1 MERGGFLTR
10 FEFIEDK
17 DFKYNDDIIKG
28 LQAYNRSQTGYRE
41 KDKQNF
47 YVCQD
52 DDILGVAHTK
62 MASDWC
68 HIKRIYYKNID
79 VLKNLL
85 NDIKEYYKGKVEG
98 LQFSCV
104 IPRVVDDF
112 KSLGY
117 IEKGRLE
124 DMPKGGENIF
134 LLNTDF
140 EPYKT
145 SEDYEVQVTN
155 KRIEQYD
162 EVLKQEIRKMR
173 KSLNFSS
180 ETVDV
185 QFVVLDNGQFVGGI
199 YGNFKYDYLFINV
212 LYVKEKYRGRNI
224 ATKLMDLIEKEA
236 AKRGFQ
242 NLYLTTFEFQALG
255 FYKKRGYKKV
265 MEIYDYPK
273 GFKEFTVYKSLSTQ
287 QHSK

>member
-1 MERGGFLTR
+1 MAR

-28 LQAYNRSQTGYRE
+28 LQAFNRSQTGYRE

-47 YVCQD
+47 YVCQV
-52 DDILGVAHTK
+52 DDILGACHTK
-62 MASDWC
+62 MSSDWC
-68 HIKRIYYKNID
+68 HIKRIYYKNLD

-85 NDIKEYYKGKVEG
+85 NDIKEYYCDKAEG
-98 LQFSCV
+98 IQFSCV
-104 IPRVVDDF
+104 IPSVVTDF

-117 IEKGRLE
+117 VEKGRLE
-124 DMPKGGENIF
+124 DMPKGGENVF

-140 EPYKT
+140 TPYET
-145 SEDYEVQVTN
+145 SKDYEVQVTDEHI
-155 KRIEQYD
+155 KHYD
-162 EVLKQEIRKMR
+162 EVLKQENRKMR

-180 ETVDV
+180 ETVDI
-185 QFVVLDNGQFVGGI
+185 QFVVLDNGKFVGGI

-212 LYVKEKYRGRNI
+212 LYVKEQYRGRNI

-236 AKRGFQ
+236 EQRGFQ

-255 FYKKRGYKKV
+255 FYKKRGYKKI

-273 GFKEFTVYKSLSTQ
+273 GFKEYTVYKSLA
-287 QHSK
+287 HY

>member
-1 MERGGFLTR
+1 MAR

-28 LQAYNRSQTGYRE
+28 LQAFNRSQTGYRE

-47 YVCQD
+47 YVCQV
-52 DDILGVAHTK
+52 DDILGACHTK
-62 MASDWC
+62 MSSDWC
-68 HIKRIYYKNID
+68 HIKRIYYKNLD

-85 NDIKEYYKGKVEG
+85 NDIKEYYCDKAEG
-98 LQFSCV
+98 IQFSCV
-104 IPRVVDDF
+104 IPSVVTDF

-117 IEKGRLE
+117 VEKGRLE
-124 DMPKGGENIF
+124 DMPKGGENVF

-140 EPYKT
+140 TPYET
-145 SEDYEVQVTN
+145 SKDYEVQVTDEHI
-155 KRIEQYD
+155 KHYD
-162 EVLKQEIRKMR
+162 EVLKQENRKMR

-180 ETVDV
+180 ETVDI
-185 QFVVLDNGQFVGGI
+185 QFVVLDNGKFVGGI

-236 AKRGFQ
+236 EQRGFQ

-255 FYKKRGYKKV
+255 FYKKRGYKKI

-273 GFKEFTVYKSLSTQ
+273 GFKEYTVYKSLA
-287 QHSK
+287 HY

>member
-1 MERGGFLTR
+1 MILLAR

-28 LQAYNRSQTGYRE
+28 LQAFNRSQTGYRE

-47 YVCQD
+47 YVCQV
-52 DDILGVAHTK
+52 DDILGACHTK
-62 MASDWC
+62 MSSDWC
-68 HIKRIYYKNID
+68 HIKRIYYKNLD

-85 NDIKEYYKGKVEG
+85 NDIKEYCCDKAEG
-98 LQFSCV
+98 IQFSCV
-104 IPRVVDDF
+104 IPRVVTDF

-117 IEKGRLE
+117 VEKGRLE
-124 DMPKGGENIF
+124 DMPKGGENVF

-140 EPYKT
+140 TPYET
-145 SEDYEVQVTN
+145 SKDYEVQVTDEHI
-155 KRIEQYD
+155 KHYD
-162 EVLKQEIRKMR
+162 EVLKQENRKMR

-180 ETVDV
+180 ETVDI
-185 QFVVLDNGQFVGGI
+185 QFVVLDNGKFVGGI

-236 AKRGFQ
+236 EQRGFQ

-255 FYKKRGYKKV
+255 FYKKRGYKKI

-273 GFKEFTVYKSLSTQ
+273 GFKEYTVYKSLA
-287 QHSK
+287 HY

>member
-1 MERGGFLTR
+1 VIFLAR
-10 FEFIEDK
+10 FEFIDDK
-17 DFKYNDDIIKG
+17 EFKYNEDIIKG

-47 YVCQD
+47 YVCD
-52 DDILGVAHTK
+52 GDEVIGACHSK

-68 HIKRIYYKNID
+68 HIKRIYYKNVD

-85 NDIKEYYKGKVEG
+85 NDVKEYYKGKVEG
-98 LQFSCV
+98 IQFSSV
-104 IPRVVDDF
+104 LPTLVEDF
-112 KSLGY
+112 KTLGY

-124 DMPKGGENIF
+124 DMPEGGENVF
-134 LLNTDF
+134 LLSTDF
-140 EPYKT
+140 MPYET
-145 SEDYEVQVTN
+145 SKEYDIQSTEE
-155 KRIEQYD
+155 RIEQYD
-162 EVLKQEIRKMR
+162 NILKQENRKLR

-185 QFVVLDNGQFVGGI
+185 QFVVLDNGKFVGGI

-212 LYVKEKYRGRNI
+212 LFVGEKYRGRHI
-224 ATKLMDLIEKEA
+224 ATTLMDLIENA
-236 AKRGFQ
+236 AFQRGIT

-265 MEIYDYPK
+265 MEIYDYPV
-273 GFKEFTVYKSLSTQ
+273 GFKEYTVYKNL
-287 QHSK
+287 KENN